1 MTTKQTTTAPATTAL
16 SALGTTVRADH
27 ALALDGVV
35 FTLFG
40 PNERGE
46 FRLVQHG
53 TTTHGAKLSGLDAVG
68 YRYQVALRQ
77 LKAAKRYYEA
87 HGRELLDIFETAEE
101 TGNYRQFVAT
111 TEAAYMEALDNWQAA
126 KFEFEAE
133 AAARGETVRTAKAV
147 LVKLP
152 VVTEKPKKALTKAQV
167 ARKEEQLR
175 ERALEEQ
182 RKRAALPVAPKY
194 SRPATGVEI
203 RRDVHPTPAVVAGDF
218 KKSTRELTRQAQ
230 EVALTIAQMT
240 SAMNEPTATPG
251 YRTELRAAIKVEQ
264 QKLVELRAELGG
276 RNRLGA
282 NPKRAKA
289 ADKPAKQTHSEAW
302 VKLAKA
308 LYPTAESVEA
318 LPAGSKAAVTRALGA
333 GKTPDTVKPVKPRKP
348 ATKRDAAAQSEW
360 DKIAE
365 KRYGVGTVLTK
376 VQKAAVTREFNRT
389 AAAAN

>member
-1 MTTKQTTTAPATTAL
+1 MPTKQATTAPAPTAL

-27 ALALDGVV
+27 ALALDGVT
-35 FTLFG
+35 FALFG

-46 FRLVQHG
+46 FRLVQQG
-53 TTTHGAKLSGLDAVG
+53 STAHGANLGGVDAAG
-68 YRYQVALRQ
+68 YQYQLAQRR

-87 HGRELLDIFETAEE
+87 HGRELLDVFESVEE
-101 TGNYRQFVAT
+101 VGNYRQLVAE
-111 TEAAYMEALDNWQAA
+111 TEAAYKGALDDWLAA

-133 AAARGETVRTAKAV
+133 AAARGETVRTAQAV

-152 VVTEKPKKALTKAQV
+152 VVTEKPKKARTKAQV
-167 ARKEEQLR
+167 ALKEAQLR

-182 RKRAALPVAPKY
+182 RKRATLPVAPKY
-194 SRPATGVEI
+194 TRPATDPQIRQGVP
-203 RRDVHPTPAVVAGDF
+203 PTTAVTAGS

-240 SAMNEPTATPG
+240 SAMNNSAAPSDRE
-251 YRTELRAAIKVEQ
+251 ELRGSIEVEQ
-264 QKLVELRAELGG
+264 QKLDELRAELGG

-282 NPKRAKA
+282 APQRAKGH
-289 ADKPAKQTHSEAW
+289 KPAKQSHSEAW
-302 VKLAKA
+302 VELAKA
-308 LYPTAESVEA
+308 LYPTAENVEA

-333 GKTPDTVKPVKPRKP
+333 GKTPGTVKPVKPRKP
-348 ATKRDAAAQSEW
+348 APKRDAAAQAEW

-365 KRYGVGTVLTK
+365 KRYGVGTVLTRA
-376 VQKAAVTREFNRT
+376 QKAVVTREFNRA